1 MTRSEESE
9 TERGGQRDK
18 LNPKKIQPSV
28 VETCREEKM
37 AHKSSAPI
45 WPAGQHLPTIW
56 CALTGPSVRVCVCL
70 NWGHGVWPLAQALS
84 IWRWSFMSSRSVTAI
99 PRESRGNRPAES
111 HATEE
116 RGDKGSRLARR
127 PGSLHFLQELPRRG
141 LMPSLN
147 SAAAASSCLWGE
159 ISGYE
164 STTANKTTDKALHH
178 IRSPV
183 RHTDALTSRSTL
195 FFVIKN

>member
-1 MTRSEESE
+1 MVRPDWS
-9 TERGGQRDK
+9 K
-18 LNPKKIQPSV
+18 
-28 VETCREEKM
+28 
-37 AHKSSAPI
+37 
-45 WPAGQHLPTIW
+45 
-56 CALTGPSVRVCVCL
+56 CACVCVCL